1 MKLLVMNPIKF
12 LFEKVKFLGFE
23 TEILEACDWD
33 EERAEIVIGVFQ
45 NCLANIKPN
54 SAFSQN
60 SLREALS
67 ESLSE
72 KEVKA
77 CICIL
82 ERCMIDFSVTE
93 GEEYEN

>member
-1 MKLLVMNPIKF
+1 MNPIKF

-33 EERAEIVIGVFQ
+33 EDRAAFVTEVFQ
-45 NCLANIKPN
+45 NSLAVAQKEP
-54 SAFSQN
+54 ALSQK
-60 SLREALS
+60 SLRQVLS
-67 ESLSE
+67 LSLSE
-72 KEVKA
+72 KEVEA

-82 ERCMIDFSVTE
+82 ERCMIDFSISE

>member
-1 MKLLVMNPIKF
+1 MNPIKF

-33 EERAEIVIGVFQ
+33 EERAAFVTAAFQ
-45 NCLANIKPN
+45 KFLTSDQPGP
-54 SAFSQN
+54 AFSQD
-60 SLREALS
+60 SMRETLSAL
-67 ESLSE
+67 LNE
-72 KEVKA
+72 KEVEA

-82 ERCMIDFSVTE
+82 ERCMIDFSLAE

>member
-1 MKLLVMNPIKF
+1 MNPIKF

-33 EERAEIVIGVFQ
+33 EERAKFVTDVFQ
-45 NCLANIKPN
+45 KFLAGAQPG
-54 SAFSQN
+54 SSFSQD
-60 SLREALS
+60 SPREALS
-67 ESLSE
+67 ASLNE
-72 KEVKA
+72 KEVEA

-82 ERCMIDFSVTE
+82 ERCMIDFSLAE

>member
-1 MKLLVMNPIKF
+1 MNPIKF

-33 EERAEIVIGVFQ
+33 EERAEIVTGIFQ
-45 NCLANIKPN
+45 NCLTNIQQA
-54 SAFSQN
+54 SRFSQDN
-60 SLREALS
+60 LRETLS
-67 ESLSE
+67 SSLSE

-82 ERCMIDFSVTE
+82 ERCMIDFSINE